1 MEYDCTF
8 FLRKATA
15 CHYTRF
21 GSSGLDRGMKG
32 ALLAELHGYRR
43 QEAAAQ
49 RRLSPHEHALE
60 FLSWTKNFLDEDPT
74 VIYDRGL
81 PITSTIQQTISA
93 KIRQT
98 T

>member
-21 GSSGLDRGMKG
+21 GPSGLDRGMKG
-32 ALLAELHGYRR
+32 APLAELHGYRR

-49 RRLSPHEHALE
+49 RRLSPHEHTLE

-74 VIYDRGL
+74 VIYDRGMS
-81 PITSTIQQTISA
+81 ITSTIQQKISA